1 MNLDEDSPRPLG
13 ALLRP
18 GSIAIVG
25 ASADPRS
32 FGGFVLDNLDRDLAP
47 AVEQLGMRTL
57 VTDTMMTS
65 MERKKEL
72 ASEIVRTAG
81 GRR

>member
-1 MNLDEDSPRPLG
+1 
-13 ALLRP
+13 
-18 GSIAIVG
+18 
-25 ASADPRS
+25 
-32 FGGFVLDNLDRDLAP
+32 VLDNLDRDLAP